1 MTFLLAKIF
10 FLLLLAAL
18 LGALLARWWLRRYY
32 EDVTTEYTRLS
43 NDWRNW
49 RTSFEA
55 KLAARP
61 EVDLRPVTAGLD
73 RIESGVRGI
82 EIPKPVTTDLGPV
95 LAAISVIRIP
105 EPKDVD
111 LGPMQGR
118 LGQVEHAIKSIPMPR
133 DVDLGPV
140 QNRLTQVE
148 QAVKSI
154 AIPTPKEVD
163 LGPVQSR
170 LAQVEQAV
178 RSIHIPAIPPV
189 DFTDTTRRLDALE
202 RAVRAIVIP
211 PSTSVDLSAV
221 MAKLDA
227 LAAKPAPNPVAAVAV
242 PTVRAGS
249 RNLLTRAHYGK
260 PDDLKL
266 IKGVKKVMEKMLHGI
281 GVYYFWQIAEWT
293 QADGVHADAQLT
305 AFHGR
310 IARDNWVDQ
319 AAQLL
324 TRANSA
330 RRPATL

>member
-1 MTFLLAKIF
+1 MTYLLAKIF
-10 FLLLLAAL
+10 VLLLLAAL
-18 LGALLARWWLRRYY
+18 LGALLARWRLRRYY
-32 EDVTTEYTRLS
+32 EDVT
-43 NDWRNW
+43 
-49 RTSFEA
+49 
-55 KLAARP
+55 
-61 EVDLRPVTAGLD
+61 AGLE

-82 EIPKPVTTDLGPV
+82 EIPKPVATDLGP
-95 LAAISVIRIP
+95 I
-105 EPKDVD
+105 
-111 LGPMQGR
+111 
-118 LGQVEHAIKSIPMPR
+118 
-133 DVDLGPV
+133 

-154 AIPTPKEVD
+154 
-163 LGPVQSR
+163 
-170 LAQVEQAV
+170 
-178 RSIHIPAIPPV
+178 AIPPV

-202 RAVRAIVIP
+202 RAIRAIVIP

-227 LAAKPAPNPVAAVAV
+227 LAAKPAPAPAAVV
-242 PTVRAGS
+242 TVSGPTVRAGS

-266 IKGVKKVMEKMLHGI
+266 INGVKEAMEKMLHDI

-293 QADGVHADAQLT
+293 HADIVHADAQLT

-324 TRANSA
+324 PRADSA
-330 RRPATL
+330 RKPASL

>member
-1 MTFLLAKIF
+1 
-10 FLLLLAAL
+10 
-18 LGALLARWWLRRYY
+18 
-32 EDVTTEYTRLS
+32 
-43 NDWRNW
+43 
-49 RTSFEA
+49 
-55 KLAARP
+55 
-61 EVDLRPVTAGLD
+61 
-73 RIESGVRGI
+73 
-82 EIPKPVTTDLGPV
+82 
-95 LAAISVIRIP
+95 
-105 EPKDVD
+105 
-111 LGPMQGR
+111 
-118 LGQVEHAIKSIPMPR
+118 
-133 DVDLGPV
+133 
-140 QNRLTQVE
+140 LTQVE

-163 LGPVQSR
+163 LGPVQAR
-170 LAQVEQAV
+170 LAQLEQAV
-178 RSIHIPAIPPV
+178 RAIYIPANPPV

-202 RAVRAIVIP
+202 RAIRAIAIP
-211 PSTSVDLSAV
+211 PSTNVDLSAV

-227 LAAKPAPNPVAAVAV
+227 LADKPTPTPTHVAAVAG

-266 IKGVKKVMEKMLHGI
+266 IKGVKKVMEKMVHAI

-293 QADGVHADAQLT
+293 QADIVHADAQLT

-324 TRANSA
+324 TRADSA